1 MLTSARLARIYR
13 YMRVLAVLA
22 FAITYGAGVSAQPAA
37 KPPAPLTQP
46 PQASLAVETD
56 ARQVREQLESLLMK
70 YPPDVGRILKM
81 DPTMLT
87 NQLYLSQYPSIQQF
101 IAVHPE
107 IARNPSFYLEFV
119 RQSYDF
125 TRPVDP
131 QSRVIDMWRG
141 VFESVGVFFIVVF
154 ISSMLAWLV
163 RTVLNHRRWLRT
175 FRVQSD
181 VHSKLL
187 DRFAGTSELLAYIQ
201 TPPGQRFLEGA
212 PIGVEAASDRSIG
225 APLNRI
231 LWSVQA
237 GIVLVVGGLAFQ
249 YIAGRVVPDVGQGF
263 WVIGVIGT
271 ALGLGFI
278 LAGAFSFVIS
288 RRLGLFE
295 SVLPGRE
302 RGDSPVV

>member
-1 MLTSARLARIYR
+1 
-13 YMRVLAVLA
+13 MRVFAVLA
-22 FAITYGAGVSAQPAA
+22 LAMTYSSGVLAQPAA
-37 KPPAPLTQP
+37 KQSIPVPQTPA
-46 PQASLAVETD
+46 AALALETD

-87 NQLYLSQYPSIQQF
+87 NQQYLAQYPGIQQF
-101 IAVHPE
+101 LVAHPE

-119 RQSYDF
+119 RQSYDY
-125 TRPVDP
+125 TRPIDP
-131 QSRVIDMWRG
+131 QSRSIDMWRG
-141 VFESVGVFFIVVF
+141 IFEGVGVFCIVVF

-163 RTVLNHRRWLRT
+163 RTTLNHRRWLRT

-212 PIGVEAASDRSIG
+212 PIPVEAVSDRPIS

-237 GIVLVVGGLAFQ
+237 GIVLVVGGFAFQ
-249 YIAGRVVPDVGQGF
+249 YISGRVVPDVGEGF

-295 SVLPGRE
+295 SVLPSRE
-302 RGDSPVV
+302 RGDTPVV